1 MYGTSLKHKRKNHS
15 TKMDRYLVIYNRYL
29 ASVAIDEVKLK
40 QFLSQTKIWD
50 YARISEQDY
59 QEMTATDQFA
69 LLQDYYIYVSK
80 NMGAGIF
87 VFVIFVFCFRNSLLL
102 SALSVYN

>member
-1 MYGTSLKHKRKNHS
+1 MYGTSLKHKRKIHS
-15 TKMDRYLVIYNRYL
+15 TKMDRYLSIVEEH
-29 ASVAIDEVKLK
+29 ASVAMDEVKLK

-59 QEMTATDQFA
+59 KGMTATDQFA

-102 SALSVYN
+102 SALSVCN